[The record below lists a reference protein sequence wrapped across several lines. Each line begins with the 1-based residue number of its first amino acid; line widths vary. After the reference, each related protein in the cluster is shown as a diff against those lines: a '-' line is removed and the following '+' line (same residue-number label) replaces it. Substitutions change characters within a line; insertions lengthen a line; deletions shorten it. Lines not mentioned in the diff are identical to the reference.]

1 MKKILLLLACSL
13 LTVLS
18 ALAVPAKR
26 ILRTVDQGDGTTL
39 SVTLVGDEHFH
50 CFATTDGQPLIELSN
65 GTMAYAQLNNGSLV
79 STGILAHEP
88 ALRTEEET
96 AFLNEN
102 STLILQQIA
111 ELRAQ
116 RLAIANSAITKANAK
131 RKAAAQKTS
140 STYTGSK
147 RGIVILVSYSDKAMT
162 ATQSQLDSQFNTEGY
177 STNGHIGSVHDYFY
191 DQSYG
196 KLDWTFDVVGPY
208 TLSNTLAYYGKND
221 NSGNDQY
228 LGQMIAEACQL
239 ADDDVDFSQYD
250 WDGDGE
256 VDQVFVIYAGY
267 GENAGAASNTI
278 WPCMWELASSDYGSS
293 LTLDGVTVN
302 TFACS
307 CELAGT
313 SGSTLD
319 GIGVACHEFSHCLG
333 LPDLYDTGNLLNNFG
348 MATWSILDSGNYLGP
363 NGNGEVPCAYTGYE
377 RMFVGW
383 LDPIVLSEGTAVDEM
398 KPITD
403 GDPEDVF
410 ILYNDADSDEFYIL
424 ENRQLESWDSYGYGH
439 GMLVIHVNYVEAYWN
454 ANTVNNYSNQCC
466 TIIPA
471 DDDQTY
477 TTTSLAKDPYPGTTG
492 NTELTDSS
500 TPAAILYNANTDGTY
515 YMGKPITDIAE
526 SDEGNISFVFNN
538 GISTPIPLEATDIST
553 GTFTANW
560 EAVSNAESYNVK
572 LYEVTDAEASL
583 VLSEDFSGLTSLT
596 NQGTNIGSVLDN
608 YLSTSGWTGYKLFTG
623 YYYSDFYGI
632 KLGST
637 SYNGWLLTPTL
648 DAPATGSVTV
658 YFQTALFPSDT
669 TMELIVTILD
679 ASGSTLATA
688 TYTAAGSYVLMA
700 TDVTT
705 DYQVKFATTDDNK
718 RAYLSYIAIY
728 DGEYSLSDI
737 EESLESSSAP
747 RRASAVSTVTGI
759 TTTNYTFTG
768 LTGNQYYYYVQAVVG
783 SYSSEWSEGIYVDLT
798 ASGIEQVLAVS
809 SEETF
814 NVYNLSGILLRRANA
829 ENWSDGLPRGTY
841 ILQSGKQAIK
851 VSF

>member
-1 MKKILLLLACSL
+1 MKKTTFLLLCVL
-13 LTVLS
+13 LT
-18 ALAVPAKR
+18 ATQAWAVPAKR
-26 ILRTVDQGDGTTL
+26 IVRTVDQGDGTTL
-39 SVTLVGDEHFH
+39 TTMLCGDEHFH
-50 CFATTDGQPLIELSN
+50 CFATTDGLPLIELSN
-65 GTMAYAQLNNGSLV
+65 GTMVYALPGNGVLE

-88 ALRTEEET
+88 GLRTAEET
-96 AFLNEN
+96 DFLDNN
-102 STLILQQIA
+102 AARIKQQVA
-111 ELRAQ
+111 ELRAE
-116 RLAIANSAITKANAK
+116 RLSQATTLVNNHTSA
-131 RKAAAQKTS
+131 RKAAAKKTS
-140 STYTGSK
+140 ATYTGSK
-147 RGIVILVSYSDKAMT
+147 KGIVILVSYSDKAMT
-162 ATQSQLDSQFNTEGY
+162 ATQSELYSQFNTEGY

-196 KLDWTFDVVGPY
+196 QLDWTFDVVGPY

-221 NSGNDQY
+221 SSGNDQY
-228 LGQMIAEACQL
+228 LGAMIAEACQL

-278 WPCMWELASSDYGSS
+278 WPCMWELASSDYGAS

-333 LPDLYDTGNLLNNFG
+333 LPDLYDTGYLLNNFG

-383 LDPIVLSEGTAVDEM
+383 LDPTELSAGTAISEM

-410 ILYNDADSDEFYIL
+410 ILYNEADSNEFYIL
-424 ENRQLESWDSYGYGH
+424 ENRQLESWDSYQYGH
-439 GMLVIHVNYVEAYWN
+439 GMLVVHVNYVEAYWK

-477 TTTSLAKDPYPGTTG
+477 TTTSLAKDPYPGTSG

-500 TPAAILYNANTDGTY
+500 TPAATLYNANADGTY
-515 YMGKPITDIAE
+515 YMGKPITDIDE
-526 SDEGNISFVFNN
+526 SDEGNISFTFMG
-538 GISTPIPLEATDIST
+538 GIATPVALEATDIADS
-553 GTFTANW
+553 TFTANW
-560 EAVSNAESYNVK
+560 EAVDGAESYNVK
-572 LYEVTDAEASL
+572 LYAISDAETNL
-583 VLSEDFSGLTSLT
+583 VLSEDFSGVAAV
-596 NQGTNIGSVLDN
+596 TNISINIASVLDS
-608 YLSTSGWTGYKLFTG
+608 YLSTTGWTGEKIYTG
-623 YYYSDFYGI
+623 LYNTDFYGV
-632 KLGST
+632 KLGSAT
-637 SYNGWLLTPTL
+637 TTGSLLTPTL

-658 YFQTALFPSDT
+658 YVETTPYVSDDE
-669 TMELIVTILD
+669 MELVTTILD
-679 ASGSTLATA
+679 SDGATLATD
-688 TYTAAGSYVLMA
+688 TYTETGAYVLTA

-705 DYQVKFATTDDNK
+705 DYQVQFATTSDHK
-718 RAYLSYIAIY
+718 RAYVCYVAIY
-728 DGEYSLSDI
+728 DGEFSLTDI
-737 EESLESSSAP
+737 QESLETEAP
-747 RRASAVSTVTGI
+747 RRARLINTVTGI
-759 TTTNYTFTG
+759 TDTSYTFTG
-768 LTGNQYYYYVQAVVG
+768 LTGSQYYYYVQAVVG
-783 SYSSEWSEGIYVDLT
+783 NYSSEWSDAIYVTLS
-798 ASGIEQVLAVS
+798 ASAIEQVLDIS

-829 ENWSDGLPRGTY
+829 ENWSDNLPSGIY
-841 ILQSGKQAIK
+841 ILHTAGKTLK
-851 VSF
+851 VRK